1 MFRIIINKIMKKY
14 ILGFCAVMAFAVTT
28 QAQDQSKAK
37 AKKVKTEKVSKDQ
50 AKILAS
56 GSAQVSDL
64 YAYQVYGESFDIK
77 TPLTSNELGAL
88 YDNMKNGDVI
98 ENVQFKSTIES
109 VCKKKGCWMK
119 VDLGKGEEQS
129 FVRFKDYGFFMP
141 LDGEKSDIVVNG
153 KAFVSEISVDK
164 LRHYAEDAGKSKE
177 EIAQITKPQLQFN
190 FEADGVY
197 LKEN

>member
-1 MFRIIINKIMKKY
+1 MRKY
-14 ILGFCAVMAFAVTT
+14 ILTFCALTCFVLTT
-28 QAQDQSKAK
+28 NAQT
-37 AKKVKTEKVSKDQ
+37 KKDNKTKTEKASSLQVKTLNKGT
-50 AKILAS
+50 AKIENI
-56 GSAQVSDL
+56 Q
-64 YAYQVYGESFDIK
+64 AYQVYGESFDIK
-77 TPLTSNELGAL
+77 NTLTKNELGKL
-88 YDNMKNGDVI
+88 YDNMKNGDSL
-98 ENVQFKSTIES
+98 ENIQFTSTIES

-141 LDGEKSDIVVNG
+141 LDGEKANVIVHG
-153 KAFVSEISVDK
+153 KAFVSEVSIEK

-177 EIAQITKPQLQFN
+177 EIAKITKPQLQYN

>member
-1 MFRIIINKIMKKY
+1 MKKY
-14 ILGFCAVMAFAVTT
+14 ILGVCAVMAFAVTT
-28 QAQDQSKAK
+28 NAQTKKADEK
-37 AKKVKTEKVSKDQ
+37 AKTEKVSKSQKKIIDAGS
-50 AKILAS
+50 AKIN
-56 GSAQVSDL
+56 DL
-64 YAYQVYGESFDIK
+64 YAYQVYGESFDLK
-77 TPLTSNELGAL
+77 NTLTHNELGNL
-88 YDNMKNGDVI
+88 FDNMKSGDVI

-141 LDGEKSDIVVNG
+141 LDGEKSDVIVHG

-177 EIAQITKPQLQFN
+177 EIAKITKPQLQYN
-190 FEADGVY
+190 FEADGVFV
-197 LKEN
+197 KEN

>member
-1 MFRIIINKIMKKY
+1 
-14 ILGFCAVMAFAVTT
+14 MAFAVTT
-28 QAQDQSKAK
+28 NAQTNKEE
-37 AKKVKTEKVSKDQ
+37 KKVKTEKITKSQK
-50 AKILAS
+50 KILNA
-56 GSAQVSDL
+56 GSAKVEDM
-64 YAYQVYGESFDIK
+64 YAYQVYGESFDVAK
-77 TPLTSNELGAL
+77 PLLSTELGAL
-88 YDNMKNGDVI
+88 YDNMKDGDVI

-141 LDGEKSDIVVNG
+141 LDGEKSDIIVHG

-177 EIAQITKPQLQFN
+177 EIAKITKPQLQFN

>member
-1 MFRIIINKIMKKY
+1 MKKY
-14 ILGFCAVMAFAVTT
+14 IIAFCAFASFSIAVNAQEKPKVT
-28 QAQDQSKAK
+28 KN
-37 AKKVKTEKVSKDQ
+37 KTEKVSKTQ
-50 AKILAS
+50 AKILAK
-56 GSAQVSDL
+56 GSAEVKDL
-64 YAYQVYGESFDIK
+64 YAYQVYGESFDIQK
-77 TPLTSNELGAL
+77 PLTSVELGNL

-141 LDGEKSDIVVNG
+141 LDGEKAEVIVHG

-164 LRHYAEDAGKSKE
+164 LRHYAEDEGKSKE
-177 EIAQITKPQLQFN
+177 EIAKITKPQLQFN
-190 FEADGVY
+190 FEADGVF

>member
-1 MFRIIINKIMKKY
+1 MKKY
-14 ILGFCAVMAFAVTT
+14 ILGICAVMAFAVTT
-28 QAQDQSKAK
+28 NAQTKKEDK
-37 AKKVKTEKVSKDQ
+37 KKVKTEKISKSQ
-50 AKILAS
+50 KKIIEAGSAKID
-56 GSAQVSDL
+56 DL
-64 YAYQVYGESFDIK
+64 YAYQVYGESFDINK
-77 TPLTSNELGAL
+77 PLSNVELGSL
-88 YDNMKNGDVI
+88 YDNMKDGDVI

-141 LDGEKSDIVVNG
+141 LDGEKSDIVVHG

-177 EIAQITKPQLQFN
+177 EIAKITKPQLQYN

-197 LKEN
+197 LKVN

>member
-1 MFRIIINKIMKKY
+1 MKKY

-28 QAQDQSKAK
+28 QAQEKAK
-37 AKKVKTEKVSKDQ
+37 GKKAKTEKVSKDQ
-50 AKILAS
+50 SKILAK

-64 YAYQVYGESFDIK
+64 YAYQVYGESFEIK
-77 TPLTSNELGAL
+77 TPLTSVELGSL

-141 LDGEKSDIVVNG
+141 LDGEKSDILVNG
-153 KAFVSEISVDK
+153 KAFVSEISVEK
-164 LRHYAEDAGKSKE
+164 LRHYAEDAGQSKA
-177 EIAQITKPQLQFN
+177 EIAKITKPQLQFN

>member
-1 MFRIIINKIMKKY
+1 MKKY
-14 ILGFCAVMAFAVTT
+14 ILGLCAVVALGISAN
-28 QAQDQSKAK
+28 AQQT
-37 AKKVKTEKVSKDQ
+37 KKNDKKEKKEKVSKKQ
-50 AKILAS
+50 NQILEK
-56 GSAQVSDL
+56 GTAQVNDL
-64 YAYQVYGESFDIK
+64 YAYQVYGETFNVAN
-77 TPLTSNELGAL
+77 PLTSLELGNL

-141 LDGEKSDIVVNG
+141 LDGEKSDVVVHG

-164 LRHYAEDAGKSKE
+164 LRHYAEDAGQSKE
-177 EIAQITKPQLQFN
+177 EIAKITKPQLQFN
-190 FEADGVY
+190 FEADGVFV
-197 LKEN
+197 KEN

>member
-1 MFRIIINKIMKKY
+1 MKKY
-14 ILGFCAVMAFAVTT
+14 ILGFCAVMAFSVTT
-28 QAQDQSKAK
+28 NAQ
-37 AKKVKTEKVSKDQ
+37 AKKEDNKAKTEKLTKQ
-50 AKILAS
+50 QKKIISS
-56 GSAQVSDL
+56 GSVKIDDL
-64 YAYQVYGESFDIK
+64 IAYQVYGESFDINK
-77 TPLTSNELGAL
+77 PLSSVELGSL
-88 YDNMKNGDVI
+88 YDNMKDGDVI

-141 LDGEKSDIVVNG
+141 LDGEKSDIVVHG

-177 EIAQITKPQLQFN
+177 EIAKITKPQLQFN

>member
-1 MFRIIINKIMKKY
+1 MKKY

-28 QAQDQSKAK
+28 QAQT
-37 AKKVKTEKVSKDQ
+37 KKENNKSITEKVSKS
-50 AKILAS
+50 KKNSLTK
-56 GSAQVSDL
+56 GTAQVNDL
-64 YAYQVYGESFDIK
+64 YAYQVYGETFDVK
-77 TPLTSNELGAL
+77 DPLTAVELGKV

-141 LDGEKSDIVVNG
+141 LDGEKSDIIVHG

-164 LRHYAEDAGKSKE
+164 LRHYAEDAGQSKE
-177 EIAQITKPQLQFN
+177 EIAKITKPQLQFN
-190 FEADGVY
+190 FEADGVF

>member
-1 MFRIIINKIMKKY
+1 MKKY
-14 ILGFCAVMAFAVTT
+14 ILTFCALTSFALTT
-28 QAQDQSKAK
+28 NAQTKK
-37 AKKVKTEKVSKDQ
+37 ETKVKTEKASKSQLKILDNGT
-50 AKILAS
+50 AKID
-56 GSAQVSDL
+56 DL

-77 TPLTSNELGAL
+77 NTLTKNELGKL
-88 YDNMKNGDVI
+88 YDNMKSGDSL
-98 ENVQFKSTIES
+98 ENVQFVSTIES

-141 LDGEKSDIVVNG
+141 LDGEKANVVVHG
-153 KAFVSEISVDK
+153 KAFVSEISVEK
-164 LRHYAEDAGKSKE
+164 LRHYAEDAGQSKE
-177 EIAQITKPQLQFN
+177 EIAKITKPQLQYN